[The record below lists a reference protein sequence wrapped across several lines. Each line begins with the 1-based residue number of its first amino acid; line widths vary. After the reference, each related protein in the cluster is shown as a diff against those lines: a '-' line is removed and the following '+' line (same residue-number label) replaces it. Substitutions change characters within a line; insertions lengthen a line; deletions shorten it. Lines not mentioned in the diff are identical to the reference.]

1 MNRREVLEK
10 KKLIDEIIRNA
21 NNNSEKDHLF
31 SLLPSCYLHFN
42 RNGLSVYLES
52 GIGSCLS
59 SFKKQYIQKL
69 LKVNMEAIYG
79 PEEWV
84 FEEKVKRREMV
95 AHDARYIFVREITDN
110 ATSTDH
116 GGENLFVGFVQYRFV
131 LEEEVPVTYVY
142 ELQLEE
148 RVQGK
153 GLGKF
158 LMELV
163 EIIAYENRMS
173 AVMLTVQK
181 GNALAMDF
189 YVSKLMYVI
198 SSNSPSQMGFDKNY
212 EILCKPVDHEA
223 KRKNVGDTV
232 LLGAATN
239 IN

>member
-10 KKLIDEIIRNA
+10 KKSIDEIIRNA
-21 NNNSEKDHLF
+21 NNNSEEDHLF
-31 SLLPSCYLHFN
+31 SLIPSCYLHFN

-52 GIGSCLS
+52 GIGSRLS

-69 LKVNMEAIYG
+69 LKVNMEVIYG
-79 PEEWV
+79 TEEWV
-84 FEEKVKRREMV
+84 FEEKVKRKEMV
-95 AHDARYIFVREITDN
+95 AHNAGYIFVRETTDN

-116 GGENLFVGFVQYRFV
+116 GAKNPFVGFVQYRFV

-158 LMELV
+158 LMQLV
-163 EIIAYENRMS
+163 EVIAYENSMT

-181 GNALAMDF
+181 ANALAMDF

-223 KRKNVGDTV
+223 KKKVSDIV
-232 LLGAATN
+232 LLGAARIMN
-239 IN
+239 